1 MNKYN
6 LQIIP
11 PHSGNVKRFS
21 VTNKRLKF
29 ILWGSGIFVLLNFM
43 IFGASIFMWSKIGTE
58 ASANEDMAKLAKQLE
73 HNAILADSLEIA
85 LQEYSALS
93 SDVRNF
99 ADLPP
104 IPAEKLSYGV
114 GGPQLPFDDGEHLL
128 IAKSRFVTY
137 KLDSL
142 INAAKAEREAII
154 ETRAVFEANKKRYA
168 NTPSISPMRGYISS
182 GFGKRL
188 DPFTGVWKLHEGI
201 DICAPKGTPVYASAN
216 GRVSFAGWYH
226 GYGKMI
232 KLSNMNFETRYGHL
246 DDIRV
251 KPGQRV
257 QRGDIIGTCGNTGYT
272 TGVHLHYEV
281 RLNGR
286 PVDPKQYIYPDVVL
300 D

>member
-1 MNKYN
+1 MDKYN

-29 ILWGSGIFVLLNFM
+29 ILWGAGVFVLLNFL
-43 IFGASIFMWSKIGTE
+43 IFGASIFIWSRIGTE
-58 ASANEDMAKLAKQLE
+58 TSANADIAKLAKQLE
-73 HNAILADSLEIA
+73 YNAMLAESLDIA

-114 GGPQLPFDDGEHLL
+114 GGPQLPFHDGDHLL
-128 IAKSRFVTY
+128 MAKSRNVTY

-142 INAAKAEREAII
+142 ISAAKAEREALI
-154 ETRAVFEANKKRYA
+154 ETREVFEANKKRYA
-168 NTPSISPMRGYISS
+168 NTPSINPMRGYISS

-201 DICAPKGTPVYASAN
+201 DICAPKGTLVYASAD

-232 KLSNMNFETRYGHL
+232 KLSNMNYETRYGHL

-251 KPGQRV
+251 KPGQWV